1 MWVFYKGEMGK
12 HGKGKVSGIGILR
25 DSCIVMWSGCYV
37 EKVDIRGRVSAFGKV
52 RKCFSGKRKFRRK

>member
-1 MWVFYKGEMGK
+1 MGK